1 MYIHLDI
8 PKQFCCSLYN
18 DKRVFE
24 IEPKLILLRDDEGL
38 FIDKEHF
45 INNIN
50 EMYSNIY
57 GNNIQLSIVT
67 KVYKIYLYRIH
78 AEKCLSSLP
87 CIKELNSNINE
98 YYYTKINNINHD
110 Y

>member
-1 MYIHLDI
+1 MNLIEKHINDYDRFSKIIQEYKYIHLDI
-8 PKQFCCSLYN
+8 PKQFCCSWYN

-38 FIDKEHF
+38 
-45 INNIN
+45 
-50 EMYSNIY
+50 
-57 GNNIQLSIVT
+57 
-67 KVYKIYLYRIH
+67 
-78 AEKCLSSLP
+78 SSLP
-87 CIKELNSNINE
+87 CIKELNSNMNE